1 MVLGNSWPA
10 GWVAR
15 KAEVGFVIQTRAGRI
30 IPIELVNKNVSKSK
44 ALTLFMN
51 KFEIKEAIRI
61 TEDNFS
67 LKKGIKYVPV
77 YALFCLADAI

>member
-1 MVLGNSWPA
+1 MFVCLLCLFVLPVLKLN
-10 GWVAR
+10 
-15 KAEVGFVIQTRAGRI
+15 IGRI
-30 IPIELVNKNVSKSK
+30 TSSPSIKASNCSLNNSKSK